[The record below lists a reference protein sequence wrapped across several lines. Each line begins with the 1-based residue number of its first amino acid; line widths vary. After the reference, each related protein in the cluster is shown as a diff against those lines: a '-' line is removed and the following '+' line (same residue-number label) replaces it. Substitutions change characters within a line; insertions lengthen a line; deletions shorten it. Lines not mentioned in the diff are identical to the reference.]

1 MIDSVAALRTLYPQP
16 TGRSVAKQ
24 LDRLD
29 VHCQRFVG
37 LAPFVVLAT
46 AGRSGSLDAS
56 PRGGAPGFVLVADD
70 RTLWLPDASGNDRL
84 DSLTNVVEVGRAGLL
99 FLIPGVD
106 ETLRVNGR
114 ARVRSDAEALGAF
127 ASERRPPKV
136 VLEVAVEEAFLHCA
150 KALMRSRLWDSE
162 SRQDRSILPST
173 GQMLN
178 EQTGAVGPAETHED
192 MVARY
197 KQVL

>member
-16 TGRSVAKQ
+16 TGRSVTKQ

-37 LAPFVVLAT
+37 LSPFVVLAT

-114 ARVRSDAEALGAF
+114 ARVRTDAEALGAF
-127 ASERRPPKV
+127 ASERRPPRS
-136 VLEVAVEEAFLHCA
+136 VLEVEVEEAFLHCA

-173 GQMLN
+173 GQILN